1 MATKVRPKKTIN
13 LPGER
18 WKKIELPRPTI
29 TMDYYISNKGRLKS
43 KHKETGKDRVLN
55 PSPDKKN
62 YLKSSIKLQGGN
74 YGLYVHMQVARYWSK
89 KKKNCVYYI
98 HKDLDRKN
106 NLPSNVIWVTEDRWR
121 EYLRDRAKMIGY
133 VPHKKGGKA
142 KLKKRQVAMIKKYL
156 KNGKMPKSKIAEKYD
171 VSHTQINRI
180 EKGENWA
187 DVKPAK

>member
-1 MATKVRPKKTIN
+1 MAAKVSPKKSKN

-18 WKKIELPRPTI
+18 WKLIELPRPTI
-29 TMDYYISNKGRLKS
+29 TMDYYVSNKGRIKS
-43 KHKETGKDRVLN
+43 KHKEAGHERVLN

-98 HKDLDRKN
+98 HKDLNRLN
-106 NLPSNVIWVTEDRWR
+106 NSPSNVIWVTEERWR
-121 EYLRDRAKMIGY
+121 QYLRDRAKMIGY

-142 KLKKRQVAMIKKYL
+142 KLKKREVAQIKKYL
-156 KNGKMPKSKIAEKYD
+156 KKGKMVKSKIAEKYG

-187 DVKPAK
+187 DVKAAK